1 MHGEAVALIIRE
13 DVGCAPRGL
22 KGGHGVDATGY
33 EDTRT
38 VVNDFEA
45 GRPQSHFGRENASW
59 YTHDMTVQDVQTS
72 SLIDLLLGKAGE
84 YLTPDKVAAVEEAYQ
99 FAADAHAGQFRKSG
113 EPFIEH
119 PVNTALYLADLRLD
133 HTGLIAALLHDV
145 VEDTPISQKDIEQR
159 FGKGV
164 TRLVDGVTK
173 LTQAEMMNV
182 GIQDEP
188 RPVQNTNDAARAA
201 SIRKMLMT
209 MAEDVRVVIIKLADR
224 LHNMRT
230 LGSMSESRR
239 KAIAQETLDIY
250 APLAHRL
257 GMWEMKWLLEDLA
270 FQHINPEEYRKISKI
285 LASKRVEREQYVER
299 IVTVLEEDLR
309 AAAISAR
316 VSGRPKHIYSIHRKT
331 QKYAI
336 MNRTVNDINDLFALR
351 VIVENIGDCYA
362 ALGIVHAKW
371 RPLQGEF
378 DDYIA
383 SPKDNMY
390 QSLHTAVLCE
400 DAAPVEIQI
409 RTGEM
414 HQLAEYGVAAHWLY
428 KEGSADDQSFE
439 EKMTWLRQ
447 ILEWQREVAGAEEF
461 VEGFKTDIF
470 QNQVYVY
477 TPQGDLKELP
487 AGATPVDFAYRIH
500 TDVGHR
506 CIGAKVN
513 GKLVPLQHRLEI
525 GDTVEIVT
533 SKSVRGPSRDW
544 LNENKGY
551 LKTSHGRSKVRQW
564 FNRQE
569 RKASVQTGRE
579 VFTREFRRLDTTM
592 SEDEIADLM
601 GYTSLEDFFAGLGNG
616 SLSMRQVVGKLTK
629 LDAEPEEEP
638 SMNVALPE
646 PESGIEVLGVG
657 DLLTRMARCC
667 NPIGG
672 HHIIGY
678 ITRGRGITVHRRS
691 CPNVM
696 RESEKERLVDV
707 DWGKTRTLYTV
718 PIRVESWDR
727 VGLLSDITS
736 LVADEGVNIVHSVT
750 KPDDDLSITNLTV
763 TVENIEQL
771 NRLFSKIEGVVG
783 VLNVSRV
790 PG

>member
-1 MHGEAVALIIRE
+1 
-13 DVGCAPRGL
+13 
-22 KGGHGVDATGY
+22 
-33 EDTRT
+33 
-38 VVNDFEA
+38 
-45 GRPQSHFGRENASW
+45 
-59 YTHDMTVQDVQTS
+59 MTVQDVRS
-72 SLIDLLLGKAGE
+72 SGLIDLLLDKAGE
-84 YLTPDKVAAVEEAYQ
+84 YLPPDKVAAVQEAYR
-99 FAADAHAGQFRKSG
+99 FASEAHDGQFRKSG

-119 PVNTALYLADLRLD
+119 PLNTALYLADLHLD
-133 HTGLIAALLHDV
+133 PTALVAALLHDV
-145 VEDTPISQKDIEQR
+145 VEDTPVTQREVSER
-159 FGKGV
+159 FGEEVSK
-164 TRLVDGVTK
+164 LVDGVTK
-173 LTQAEMMNV
+173 LTQTELLNIGAE
-182 GIQDEP
+182 DEI
-188 RPVQNTNDAARAA
+188 RPLQNTNEAARAA

-209 MAEDVRVVIIKLADR
+209 MAEDVRVVMIKLADR

-230 LGSMSESRR
+230 LESMPKAR
-239 KAIAQETLDIY
+239 KQAIAQETLDIY

-257 GMWEMKWLLEDLA
+257 GMWEFKWLLEDLA
-270 FQHINPEEYRKISKI
+270 FQHMNPEEYRKISRM
-285 LASKRVEREQYVER
+285 LASKRGEREEYIQRV
-299 IVTVLEEDLR
+299 VGVLEDDLEAAGVR
-309 AAAISAR
+309 AQ
-316 VSGRPKHIYSIHRKT
+316 VTGRPKHIYSIHRKT
-331 QKYAI
+331 QKYAAL
-336 MNRTVNDINDLFALR
+336 NRTVNDINDLFALR
-351 VIVENIGDCYA
+351 VIVDNVGDCYA
-362 ALGIVHAKW
+362 ALGVVHAKW

-428 KEGSADDQSFE
+428 KEGSSDDQSFE

-447 ILEWQREVAGAEEF
+447 ILEWQREVAGAEDF
-461 VEGFKTDIF
+461 VESFKTDIF
-470 QNQVYVY
+470 KNQVYAY
-477 TPQGDLKELP
+477 TPKGDLKELP
-487 AGATPVDFAYRIH
+487 VGATPVDFAYRIH

-513 GKLVPLQHRLEI
+513 GKLVPLQHQLEI
-525 GDTVEIVT
+525 GDMVEIVT

-551 LKTSHGRSKVRQW
+551 LKTSHARSKVRQW

-592 SEDEIADLM
+592 SEEEIAELM
-601 GYTSLEDFFAGLGNG
+601 GYANLEDFFVGLGNG
-616 SLSMRQVVGKLTK
+616 SLSMRQVIGKLTT
-629 LDAEPEEEP
+629 LVDEPPEDETTMP
-638 SMNVALPE
+638 VTLPE

-672 HHIIGY
+672 HAIIGY
-678 ITRGRGITVHRRS
+678 ITRGRGITVHRRT

-696 RESEKERLVDV
+696 RESERERLVEV
-707 DWGKTRTLYTV
+707 DWGETRTLYPV
-718 PIRVESWDR
+718 NIRIESWDR
-727 VGLLSDITS
+727 VGLLSDVTS

-750 KPDDDLSITNLTV
+750 KPEDDLSIISLTV
-763 TVENIEQL
+763 TVENIEQM
-771 NRLFSKIEGVVG
+771 NRLFSKLEGVVG
-783 VLNVSRV
+783 VLNVSRIV
-790 PG
+790 G

>member
-1 MHGEAVALIIRE
+1 
-13 DVGCAPRGL
+13 
-22 KGGHGVDATGY
+22 
-33 EDTRT
+33 
-38 VVNDFEA
+38 
-45 GRPQSHFGRENASW
+45 
-59 YTHDMTVQDVQTS
+59 MTVQDVRS
-72 SLIDLLLGKAGE
+72 SGLVDLLLDKAGD
-84 YLTPDKVAAVEEAYQ
+84 YLPPDKVAAVEEAYR
-99 FAADAHAGQFRKSG
+99 FAEEAHSGQYRKSG

-119 PVNTALYLADLRLD
+119 PLSTALYLADLHFDYNSLR
-133 HTGLIAALLHDV
+133 AALLHDV
-145 VEDTPISQKDIEQR
+145 VEDTPVTYEELAEQ
-159 FGKGV
+159 FGEEV
-164 TRLVDGVTK
+164 ATLVDGVTK
-173 LTQAEMMNV
+173 LTQNELMNTW
-182 GIQDEP
+182 GEDEV
-188 RPVQNTNDAARAA
+188 RPVQYTNEAARAA

-209 MAEDVRVVIIKLADR
+209 MAEDVRVVMIKLADR

-230 LGSMSESRR
+230 LDSMPENR
-239 KAIAQETLDIY
+239 KVAIAQETLDIY

-257 GMWEMKWLLEDLA
+257 GMWELKWLLEDLA
-270 FQHINPEEYRKISKI
+270 FQHIDPESYRTISKMLATKRGEREEYID
-285 LASKRVEREQYVER
+285 RVVSM
-299 IVTVLEEDLR
+299 LEDELQAAGIR
-309 AAAISAR
+309 AN
-316 VSGRPKHIYSIHRKT
+316 VYGRPKHIYSIHRKT
-331 QKYAI
+331 EKYDSI
-336 MNRTVNDINDLFALR
+336 NRTVNDINDLFALR
-351 VIVENIGDCYA
+351 VIVESVADCYA
-362 ALGIVHAKW
+362 ALGIVHTMW

-400 DAAPVEIQI
+400 DASPVEIQI
-409 RTGEM
+409 RTSEM

-470 QNQVYVY
+470 QNQVFVY
-477 TPQGDLKELP
+477 TPKGELKEMP

-513 GKLVPLQHRLEI
+513 GKLVPLQYHLRI
-525 GDTVEIVT
+525 GDMVEIIT

-551 LKTSHGRSKVRQW
+551 LKTSHARSKVRQW

-579 VFTREFRRLDTTM
+579 VFTREIRRLDTTM
-592 SEDEIADLM
+592 SEQEIADLM
-601 GYTSLEDFFAGLGNG
+601 GYASLDDFFAGLGNG
-616 SLSMRQVVGKLTK
+616 SLSMRQVVGKLTD
-629 LDAEPEEEP
+629 LVAEPEDEP
-638 SMNVALPE
+638 TTVVTLPE

-672 HHIIGY
+672 HAIIGY
-678 ITRGRGITVHRRS
+678 ITRGRGITVHRRT
-691 CPNVM
+691 CPNIM
-696 RESEKERLVDV
+696 RESESERLVEV
-707 DWGKTRTLYTV
+707 DWGKTRTLYPV
-718 PIRVESWDR
+718 QIRVESWDR
-727 VGLLSDITS
+727 VGLLSDVTS
-736 LVADEGVNIVHSVT
+736 LVADEGVNIVQSIT
-750 KPDDDLSITNLTV
+750 GGQEDDLSIIRLTV
-763 TVENIEQL
+763 TVEDIEQL
-771 NRLFSKIEGVVG
+771 NRLFSKLEGVVG

-790 PG
+790 TG

>member
-1 MHGEAVALIIRE
+1 
-13 DVGCAPRGL
+13 
-22 KGGHGVDATGY
+22 
-33 EDTRT
+33 
-38 VVNDFEA
+38 
-45 GRPQSHFGRENASW
+45 
-59 YTHDMTVQDVQTS
+59 MTVQDVRS
-72 SLIDLLLGKAGE
+72 SGLFDLLLDKAGE
-84 YLTPDKVAAVEEAYQ
+84 YLPPDKVAAVEEAYR
-99 FAADAHAGQFRKSG
+99 FAAEAHTGQFRKSG

-119 PVNTALYLADLRLD
+119 PLSTALYLADLHFDYTALR
-133 HTGLIAALLHDV
+133 AALLHDV
-145 VEDTPISQKDIEQR
+145 VEDTPVTQDELAER
-159 FGKGV
+159 FGGEV
-164 TRLVDGVTK
+164 ATLVDGVTK
-173 LTQAEMMNV
+173 LTQNELINIW
-182 GIQDEP
+182 GEDEP
-188 RPVQNTNDAARAA
+188 RPVQNTNEAARAA

-230 LGSMSESRR
+230 LDFMPEPRR
-239 KAIAQETLDIY
+239 EAIAQETLDIY

-257 GMWEMKWLLEDLA
+257 GMWELKWLLEDLA
-270 FQHINPEEYRKISKI
+270 FQHIDPDAYRTISRM
-285 LASKRVEREQYVER
+285 LAAKRKEREKYIDRVVSMLEDELQ
-299 IVTVLEEDLR
+299 IVGIR
-309 AAAISAR
+309 AN
-316 VSGRPKHIYSIHRKT
+316 VYGRPKHIYSIHRKT
-331 QKYAI
+331 QKYASL
-336 MNRTVNDINDLFALR
+336 NRTVNDINDLFALR
-351 VIVENIGDCYA
+351 VIVESVGDCYA
-362 ALGIVHAKW
+362 ALGVVHTKW

-400 DAAPVEIQI
+400 DASPVEIQI
-409 RTGEM
+409 RTAEM
-414 HQLAEYGVAAHWLY
+414 HQLAENGVAAHWLY

-477 TPQGDLKELP
+477 TPKGELKELP
-487 AGATPVDFAYRIH
+487 TGATPVDFAYRIH

-525 GDTVEIVT
+525 GDMVEIVT

-551 LKTSHGRSKVRQW
+551 LKTSHARSKVRQW

-579 VFTREFRRLDTTM
+579 VFTREIRRLETTM
-592 SEDEIADLM
+592 SEDEIATLM
-601 GYTSLEDFFAGLGNG
+601 GYSNLDDFFAGLGNG
-616 SLSMRQVVGKLTK
+616 SLSMRQVVSKLTE
-629 LDAEPEEEP
+629 LVAEPEEDEP
-638 SMNVALPE
+638 TMVVALPE

-672 HHIIGY
+672 HAIIGY
-678 ITRGRGITVHRRS
+678 ITRGRGITVHRRT
-691 CPNVM
+691 CPNIM
-696 RESEKERLVDV
+696 RESESERLVEV
-707 DWGKTRTLYTV
+707 DWGKTRTLYPV
-718 PIRVESWDR
+718 QIRVESWDR
-727 VGLLSDITS
+727 VGLLSDVTS
-736 LVADEGVNIVHSVT
+736 LVADEGVNIVHSIT
-750 KPDDDLSITNLTV
+750 KPEDDLSIISLTV
-763 TVENIEQL
+763 TVEDIEQL
-771 NRLFSKIEGVVG
+771 NRLFAKIEGVVG
-783 VLNVSRV
+783 VLSVSRV
-790 PG
+790 TG

>member
-1 MHGEAVALIIRE
+1 
-13 DVGCAPRGL
+13 
-22 KGGHGVDATGY
+22 
-33 EDTRT
+33 
-38 VVNDFEA
+38 
-45 GRPQSHFGRENASW
+45 
-59 YTHDMTVQDVQTS
+59 MTVQDVRSTG
-72 SLIDLLLGKAGE
+72 LIDLLLDKAAE
-84 YLTPDKVAAVEEAYQ
+84 YLPPDKVAAVEEAYR
-99 FAADAHAGQFRKSG
+99 FADEAHAGQFRKSG

-119 PVNTALYLADLRLD
+119 PLNTALYLADMRLD

-145 VEDTPISQKDIEQR
+145 VEDTSVTQDEISQR
-159 FGKGV
+159 FGETVAK
-164 TRLVDGVTK
+164 LVDGVTK
-173 LTQAEMMNV
+173 LTQAELMNI
-182 GIQDEP
+182 GSEDEP
-188 RPVQNTNDAARAA
+188 RPVQNANDAARAA

-230 LGSMSESRR
+230 LGFMPDKRR
-239 KAIAQETLDIY
+239 AAIAQETLDIY

-257 GMWEMKWLLEDLA
+257 GMWELKWLLEDLA
-270 FQHINPEEYRKISKI
+270 FQHIEPDEYRKISRM
-285 LASKRVEREQYVER
+285 LATKREERERYIDRV
-299 IVTVLEEDLR
+299 VGMLEDELKTAGIR
-309 AAAISAR
+309 AQ
-316 VSGRPKHIYSIHRKT
+316 VYGRPKHIYSIHRKT
-331 QKYAI
+331 QKYDSL
-336 MNRTVNDINDLFALR
+336 NRTVNDINDLFALR
-351 VIVENIGDCYA
+351 VIVESVGDCYA
-362 ALGIVHAKW
+362 ALGIVHTMW

-400 DAAPVEIQI
+400 DASPVEIQI
-409 RTGEM
+409 RTSEM

-487 AGATPVDFAYRIH
+487 TGATPVDFAYRIH

-513 GKLVPLQHRLEI
+513 GKLVPLQHSLEI

-544 LNENKGY
+544 LSENKGY
-551 LKTSHGRSKVRQW
+551 LKTSHARSKVRQW

-592 SEDEIADLM
+592 SENEIADLM
-601 GYTSLEDFFAGLGNG
+601 GYTSLEEFLRRARERFA
-616 SLSMRQVVGKLTK
+616 
-629 LDAEPEEEP
+629 LDAPGCRQADKTRLGTGRRADDDRRAP
-638 SMNVALPE
+638 GA
-646 PESGIEVLGVG
+646 GVG
-657 DLLTRMARCC
+657 DRGAGRRGPAHADGAVLQSHRRTRHHRIYHARTRDYGASSDLPKCHARKRKGKAC
-667 NPIGG
+667 
-672 HHIIGY
+672 
-678 ITRGRGITVHRRS
+678 RGRLGQDKDALHCPHSRRIMGPRGPLERRNFACGGRGCEHR
-691 CPNVM
+691 
-696 RESEKERLVDV
+696 
-707 DWGKTRTLYTV
+707 
-718 PIRVESWDR
+718 
-727 VGLLSDITS
+727 S
-736 LVADEGVNIVHSVT
+736 LHHQAGRR
-750 KPDDDLSITNLTV
+750 P
-763 TVENIEQL
+763 
-771 NRLFSKIEGVVG
+771 
-783 VLNVSRV
+783 
-790 PG
+790 

>member
-1 MHGEAVALIIRE
+1 
-13 DVGCAPRGL
+13 
-22 KGGHGVDATGY
+22 
-33 EDTRT
+33 
-38 VVNDFEA
+38 
-45 GRPQSHFGRENASW
+45 
-59 YTHDMTVQDVQTS
+59 MTVQDVRS
-72 SLIDLLLGKAGE
+72 SGLFDLLLDKAGG
-84 YLTPDKVAAVEEAYQ
+84 YLPPDKVAAVQEAYRFAEEA
-99 FAADAHAGQFRKSG
+99 HSGQYRKSG

-119 PVNTALYLADLRLD
+119 PLSTALYLADLHFDYNALR
-133 HTGLIAALLHDV
+133 AALLHDV
-145 VEDTPISQKDIEQR
+145 VEDTSVTYEELADQ
-159 FGKGV
+159 FGEEV
-164 TRLVDGVTK
+164 ATLVDGVTK
-173 LTQAEMMNV
+173 LTQNELMNTW
-182 GIQDEP
+182 GEDEI
-188 RPVQNTNDAARAA
+188 RPVQNTNEAARAA

-230 LGSMSESRR
+230 LDFMPEPRR
-239 KAIAQETLDIY
+239 EAIAQETLDIY

-257 GMWEMKWLLEDLA
+257 GMWELKWLLEDLA
-270 FQHINPEEYRKISKI
+270 FQHIDPEAYRAISRL
-285 LASKRVEREQYVER
+285 LATKREEREKYIDRV
-299 IVTVLEEDLR
+299 VSMLEDELQAAGIR
-309 AAAISAR
+309 AN
-316 VSGRPKHIYSIHRKT
+316 VYGRPKHIYSIHRKT
-331 QKYAI
+331 EKYDSL
-336 MNRTVNDINDLFALR
+336 NRTVNDINDLFALR
-351 VIVENIGDCYA
+351 VIVESVADCYA
-362 ALGIVHAKW
+362 ALGIVHTMW

-400 DAAPVEIQI
+400 DASPVEIQI
-409 RTGEM
+409 RTAEM

-447 ILEWQREVAGAEEF
+447 ILEWQREVAGAEDF

-470 QNQVYVY
+470 QNQVFVY
-477 TPQGDLKELP
+477 TPKGELKEMP

-513 GKLVPLQHRLEI
+513 GKLVPLQYHLQI
-525 GDTVEIVT
+525 GDMVEIIT

-551 LKTSHGRSKVRQW
+551 LKTSHARSKVRQW

-579 VFTREFRRLDTTM
+579 VFTREIRRLDTTLG
-592 SEDEIADLM
+592 EDEIATLM
-601 GYTSLEDFFAGLGNG
+601 GYASLDDFFAGLGNG
-616 SLSMRQVVGKLTK
+616 SLSMRQVVGKLTD
-629 LDAEPEEEP
+629 LVDEPEEDEQTT
-638 SMNVALPE
+638 VVTLPE

-672 HHIIGY
+672 HSIIGY
-678 ITRGRGITVHRRS
+678 ITRGRGITVHRRT
-691 CPNVM
+691 CPNIM
-696 RESEKERLVDV
+696 RESESERLVEV
-707 DWGKTRTLYTV
+707 DWGKTRTLYPV
-718 PIRVESWDR
+718 QIRVESWDR
-727 VGLLSDITS
+727 VGLLSDVTS
-736 LVADEGVNIVHSVT
+736 LVADEGVNIVQSIT
-750 KPDDDLSITNLTV
+750 GGQEDDLSIIRLTV

-771 NRLFSKIEGVVG
+771 NRLFSKMEGVVG
-783 VLNVSRV
+783 VLSVSRV
-790 PG
+790 IG

>member
-1 MHGEAVALIIRE
+1 
-13 DVGCAPRGL
+13 
-22 KGGHGVDATGY
+22 
-33 EDTRT
+33 
-38 VVNDFEA
+38 
-45 GRPQSHFGRENASW
+45 
-59 YTHDMTVQDVQTS
+59 MTVQDVRS
-72 SLIDLLLGKAGE
+72 SGLVDLLLDKAGE
-84 YLTPDKVAAVEEAYQ
+84 YLPPDKVSTVEEAYR
-99 FAADAHAGQFRKSG
+99 FAEEAHAGQYRKSG

-119 PVNTALYLADLRLD
+119 PLSTALYLADLHFDYNALR
-133 HTGLIAALLHDV
+133 AALLHDV
-145 VEDTPISQKDIEQR
+145 IEDTPVTYDELAER
-159 FGKGV
+159 FGEEV
-164 TRLVDGVTK
+164 ATLVDGVTK
-173 LTQAEMMNV
+173 LTQNELMNTW
-182 GIQDEP
+182 GEDEI
-188 RPVQNTNDAARAA
+188 RPVQNTNEAARAA

-230 LGSMSESRR
+230 LDSMPEHRR
-239 KAIAQETLDIY
+239 EAIAQETLDIY

-257 GMWEMKWLLEDLA
+257 GMWELKWLLEDLA
-270 FQHINPEEYRKISKI
+270 FQHINPDAYRAISRM
-285 LASKRVEREQYVER
+285 LATKRGEREQYIDRV
-299 IVTVLEEDLR
+299 VGMLEDELR
-309 AAAISAR
+309 SAGIR
-316 VSGRPKHIYSIHRKT
+316 ANVYGRPKHIYSIHRKT
-331 QKYAI
+331 EKYDSI
-336 MNRTVNDINDLFALR
+336 NRTVNDINDLFALR
-351 VIVENIGDCYA
+351 VIVESVADCYG
-362 ALGIVHAKW
+362 ALGVVHTMW

-400 DAAPVEIQI
+400 DASPVEIQI
-409 RTGEM
+409 RTAEM

-470 QNQVYVY
+470 QNQVFVY
-477 TPQGDLKELP
+477 TPKGELKEMP

-513 GKLVPLQHRLEI
+513 GKLVPLQYHLEI
-525 GDTVEIVT
+525 GDMVEIIT

-579 VFTREFRRLDTTM
+579 VFTREIRRLDTTL
-592 SEDEIADLM
+592 SEEEIATLM
-601 GYTSLEDFFAGLGNG
+601 GYASLDDFFAGLGNG
-616 SLSMRQVVGKLTK
+616 SLSMRQVVGKLTD
-629 LDAEPEEEP
+629 LVAEPEEDEP
-638 SMNVALPE
+638 TSVVALPE

-672 HHIIGY
+672 HAIIGY
-678 ITRGRGITVHRRS
+678 ITRGRGITVHRRT
-691 CPNVM
+691 CPNIM
-696 RESEKERLVDV
+696 RESESERLVEV
-707 DWGKTRTLYTV
+707 DWGKTRTLYPV
-718 PIRVESWDR
+718 QIRVESWDR
-727 VGLLSDITS
+727 VGLLSDVTS
-736 LVADEGVNIVHSVT
+736 LVADEGVNIAGSVT
-750 KPDDDLSITNLTV
+750 KPEDDLSIINLTV

-783 VLNVSRV
+783 VLSVSRV
-790 PG
+790 IG

>member
-1 MHGEAVALIIRE
+1 
-13 DVGCAPRGL
+13 
-22 KGGHGVDATGY
+22 
-33 EDTRT
+33 
-38 VVNDFEA
+38 
-45 GRPQSHFGRENASW
+45 
-59 YTHDMTVQDVQTS
+59 MTVQDVRS
-72 SLIDLLLGKAGE
+72 SGLVDLLLDKAGE
-84 YLTPDKVAAVEEAYQ
+84 YLPPDKVGDVEEAYR
-99 FAADAHAGQFRKSG
+99 FAEEAHAGQYRKSG

-119 PVNTALYLADLRLD
+119 PLSTALYLADLHFDYNALR
-133 HTGLIAALLHDV
+133 AALLHDV
-145 VEDTPISQKDIEQR
+145 IEDTPVTYEDLAQR
-159 FGKGV
+159 FGEEV
-164 TRLVDGVTK
+164 ATLVDGVTK
-173 LTQAEMMNV
+173 LTQNELMNTW
-182 GIQDEP
+182 GEDEI
-188 RPVQNTNDAARAA
+188 RPVQNTNEAARAA

-230 LGSMSESRR
+230 LDSMPEHRR
-239 KAIAQETLDIY
+239 EAIAQETLDIY

-257 GMWEMKWLLEDLA
+257 GMWELKWLLEDLA
-270 FQHINPEEYRKISKI
+270 FQHINPEVYRAISRM
-285 LASKRVEREQYVER
+285 LATKRGEREQYIER
-299 IVTVLEEDLR
+299 VVNMLEDELQSAGIR
-309 AAAISAR
+309 AN
-316 VSGRPKHIYSIHRKT
+316 VYGRPKHIYSIHRKT
-331 QKYAI
+331 EKYDSI
-336 MNRTVNDINDLFALR
+336 NRTVNDINDLFALR
-351 VIVENIGDCYA
+351 VIVESVADCYG
-362 ALGIVHAKW
+362 ALGVVHTMW

-400 DAAPVEIQI
+400 DASPVEIQI
-409 RTGEM
+409 RTSEM

-470 QNQVYVY
+470 QNQVFVY
-477 TPQGDLKELP
+477 TPKGELKEMP

-513 GKLVPLQHRLEI
+513 GKLVPLQYHLEI
-525 GDTVEIVT
+525 GDMVEIIT

-579 VFTREFRRLDTTM
+579 VFTREIRRLDTTL
-592 SEDEIADLM
+592 SEEEIATLM
-601 GYTSLEDFFAGLGNG
+601 GYASLDDFFAGLGNG
-616 SLSMRQVVGKLTK
+616 SLSMRQVVGKLTD
-629 LDAEPEEEP
+629 LVAEPEEDEP
-638 SMNVALPE
+638 TTVVALPE

-672 HHIIGY
+672 HSIIGY
-678 ITRGRGITVHRRS
+678 ITRGRGITVHRRT
-691 CPNVM
+691 CPNIM
-696 RESEKERLVDV
+696 RESESERLVEV
-707 DWGKTRTLYTV
+707 DWGKTRTLYPV
-718 PIRVESWDR
+718 QIRVESWDR
-727 VGLLSDITS
+727 VGLLSDVTS
-736 LVADEGVNIVHSVT
+736 LVADEGVNIAGSVT
-750 KPDDDLSITNLTV
+750 KPEDDLSIINLTV

-783 VLNVSRV
+783 VLSVSRV
-790 PG
+790 IG

>member
-1 MHGEAVALIIRE
+1 
-13 DVGCAPRGL
+13 
-22 KGGHGVDATGY
+22 
-33 EDTRT
+33 
-38 VVNDFEA
+38 
-45 GRPQSHFGRENASW
+45 
-59 YTHDMTVQDVQTS
+59 MTVQDVRS
-72 SLIDLLLGKAGE
+72 SGLVDLLLDKADD
-84 YLTPDKVAAVEEAYQ
+84 YLPPDKVAAVEEAYR
-99 FAADAHAGQFRKSG
+99 FAEDAHSGQYRKSG

-119 PVNTALYLADLRLD
+119 PLSTALYLADLHFDYNALR
-133 HTGLIAALLHDV
+133 AALLHDV
-145 VEDTPISQKDIEQR
+145 VEDTPVTYEELADQ
-159 FGKGV
+159 FGEEV
-164 TRLVDGVTK
+164 ATLVDGVTK
-173 LTQAEMMNV
+173 LTQNELMNTW
-182 GIQDEP
+182 GEDEV
-188 RPVQNTNDAARAA
+188 RPVQYTNEAARAA

-230 LGSMSESRR
+230 LDSMPENR
-239 KAIAQETLDIY
+239 KVAIAQETLDIF

-257 GMWEMKWLLEDLA
+257 GMWELKWLLEDLA
-270 FQHINPEEYRKISKI
+270 FQHIDPESYRAISRL
-285 LASKRVEREQYVER
+285 LATKREEREKYIDRV
-299 IVTVLEEDLR
+299 VSMLEDELQAAGIR
-309 AAAISAR
+309 AN
-316 VSGRPKHIYSIHRKT
+316 VYGRPKHIYSIHRKT
-331 QKYAI
+331 EKYDSI
-336 MNRTVNDINDLFALR
+336 NRTVNDINDLFALR
-351 VIVENIGDCYA
+351 VIVESVADCYA
-362 ALGIVHAKW
+362 ALGIVHTMW

-400 DAAPVEIQI
+400 DASPVEIQI
-409 RTGEM
+409 RTAEM

-470 QNQVYVY
+470 QNQVFVY
-477 TPQGDLKELP
+477 TPKGELKEMP

-513 GKLVPLQHRLEI
+513 GKLVPLQHHLQI
-525 GDTVEIVT
+525 GDMVEIIT

-551 LKTSHGRSKVRQW
+551 LKTSHARSKVRQW

-579 VFTREFRRLDTTM
+579 VFTREIRRLDTTM

-601 GYTSLEDFFAGLGNG
+601 GYASLDDFFAGLGNG
-616 SLSMRQVVGKLTK
+616 SLSMRQVVGKLTD
-629 LDAEPEEEP
+629 LVAEPEEDEP
-638 SMNVALPE
+638 TVVTLPE

-672 HHIIGY
+672 HSIIGY
-678 ITRGRGITVHRRS
+678 ITRGRGITVHRRT
-691 CPNVM
+691 CPNIM
-696 RESEKERLVDV
+696 RESESERLVEV
-707 DWGKTRTLYTV
+707 DWGKTRTLYPV
-718 PIRVESWDR
+718 QIRVESWDR
-727 VGLLSDITS
+727 VGLLSDVTS
-736 LVADEGVNIVHSVT
+736 LVADEGVNIVQSIT
-750 KPDDDLSITNLTV
+750 GGQEDDLSIIRLTV

-771 NRLFSKIEGVVG
+771 NRLFSKMEGVVG
-783 VLNVSRV
+783 VLSVSRV
-790 PG
+790 TG

>member
-1 MHGEAVALIIRE
+1 
-13 DVGCAPRGL
+13 
-22 KGGHGVDATGY
+22 
-33 EDTRT
+33 
-38 VVNDFEA
+38 
-45 GRPQSHFGRENASW
+45 
-59 YTHDMTVQDVQTS
+59 MTVQDVRS
-72 SLIDLLLGKAGE
+72 SGLVDLLLDKAGE
-84 YLTPDKVAAVEEAYQ
+84 YLPPDKVADVQEAYR
-99 FAADAHAGQFRKSG
+99 FAEEAHAGQFRKSG

-119 PVNTALYLADLRLD
+119 PLSTALYLADLHFDYNALR
-133 HTGLIAALLHDV
+133 AALLHDV
-145 VEDTPISQKDIEQR
+145 VEDTPVTYEELAEL
-159 FGKGV
+159 FGTEV
-164 TRLVDGVTK
+164 ATLVDGVTK
-173 LTQAEMMNV
+173 LTQNELMNTW
-182 GIQDEP
+182 GEDEI
-188 RPVQNTNDAARAA
+188 RPVQNTNEAARAA

-230 LGSMSESRR
+230 LDFMPENR
-239 KAIAQETLDIY
+239 KVAIAQETLDIY

-257 GMWEMKWLLEDLA
+257 GMWELKWLLEDLA
-270 FQHINPEEYRKISKI
+270 FQHIHPEEYRTISKM
-285 LASKRVEREQYVER
+285 LASKREEREKYIER
-299 IVTVLEEDLR
+299 VVGMLDNELQANGIR
-309 AAAISAR
+309 AN
-316 VSGRPKHIYSIHRKT
+316 VYGRPKHIYSIHRKT
-331 QKYAI
+331 EQYDSL
-336 MNRTVNDINDLFALR
+336 NRTVNDINDLFALR
-351 VIVENIGDCYA
+351 VIVESVADCYG
-362 ALGIVHAKW
+362 ALGVVHTMW

-400 DAAPVEIQI
+400 DASPVEIQI
-409 RTGEM
+409 RTAEM
-414 HQLAEYGVAAHWLY
+414 HRLAEYGVAAHWLY

-447 ILEWQREVAGAEEF
+447 ILEWQREVAGAEDF

-470 QNQVYVY
+470 QSQVFVY
-477 TPQGDLKELP
+477 TPKGELKELP

-513 GKLVPLQHRLEI
+513 GKLVPLQYHLKI
-525 GDTVEIVT
+525 GDMVEIIT

-551 LKTSHGRSKVRQW
+551 LKTSHARSKVRQW

-579 VFTREFRRLDTTM
+579 VFTREIRRLDTTM
-592 SEDEIADLM
+592 SEEEIATLM
-601 GYTSLEDFFAGLGNG
+601 GYASLDDLFAGLGNG
-616 SLSMRQVVGKLTK
+616 SLSMRQVVGKLTE
-629 LDAEPEEEP
+629 LVAEPEDDEP
-638 SMNVALPE
+638 TAVVALPE

-672 HHIIGY
+672 HAIIGY
-678 ITRGRGITVHRRS
+678 ITRGRGITVHRRT
-691 CPNVM
+691 CPNIM
-696 RESEKERLVDV
+696 RESESERLVEV
-707 DWGKTRTLYTV
+707 DWGKTKTLYPV
-718 PIRVESWDR
+718 QIRVESWDR
-727 VGLLSDITS
+727 VGLLSDVTS
-736 LVADEGVNIVHSVT
+736 LVADEGVNIVQSIT
-750 KPDDDLSITNLTV
+750 GGQEDDLSIIRLTV
-763 TVENIEQL
+763 TVEDIEQL
-771 NRLFSKIEGVVG
+771 NRLFSKIEGIVG

>member
-1 MHGEAVALIIRE
+1 
-13 DVGCAPRGL
+13 
-22 KGGHGVDATGY
+22 
-33 EDTRT
+33 
-38 VVNDFEA
+38 
-45 GRPQSHFGRENASW
+45 
-59 YTHDMTVQDVQTS
+59 MTVQDVRS
-72 SLIDLLLGKAGE
+72 SGLVDLLLDKAGD
-84 YLTPDKVAAVEEAYQ
+84 YLPPDKVAAVEEAYR
-99 FAADAHAGQFRKSG
+99 FAEEAHAGQYRKSG

-119 PVNTALYLADLRLD
+119 PLSTALYLVDLHFDYNALR
-133 HTGLIAALLHDV
+133 AALLHDV
-145 VEDTPISQKDIEQR
+145 VEDTPVTYEELAEQ
-159 FGKGV
+159 FGEEV
-164 TRLVDGVTK
+164 ATLVDGVTK
-173 LTQAEMMNV
+173 LTQNELMNTW
-182 GIQDEP
+182 GEDEV
-188 RPVQNTNDAARAA
+188 RPVQYTNEAARAA

-230 LGSMSESRR
+230 LDSMPENR
-239 KAIAQETLDIY
+239 KVAIAQETLDIY

-257 GMWEMKWLLEDLA
+257 GMWELKWLLEDLA
-270 FQHINPEEYRKISKI
+270 FQHIDPEEYRTISKM
-285 LASKRVEREQYVER
+285 LATKREEREQYIDRV
-299 IVTVLEEDLR
+299 VSMLEDELQ
-309 AAAISAR
+309 AAGIRSN
-316 VSGRPKHIYSIHRKT
+316 VYGRPKHIYSIHRKT
-331 QKYAI
+331 EKYDSI
-336 MNRTVNDINDLFALR
+336 NRTVNDINDLFALR
-351 VIVENIGDCYA
+351 VIVESVADCYA
-362 ALGIVHAKW
+362 ALGIVHTMW

-400 DAAPVEIQI
+400 DASPVEIQI
-409 RTGEM
+409 RTSEM

-470 QNQVYVY
+470 QNQVFVY
-477 TPQGDLKELP
+477 TPKGELKEMP
-487 AGATPVDFAYRIH
+487 AGATPVDFSYRIH

-513 GKLVPLQHRLEI
+513 GKLVPLQYHLQI
-525 GDTVEIVT
+525 GDMVEIIT

-551 LKTSHGRSKVRQW
+551 LKTSHARSKVRQW

-579 VFTREFRRLDTTM
+579 VFTREIRRLDTTM
-592 SEDEIADLM
+592 SEEEIADLM
-601 GYTSLEDFFAGLGNG
+601 GYASLDDFFAGLGNG
-616 SLSMRQVVGKLTK
+616 SLSMRQVVGKLTD
-629 LDAEPEEEP
+629 LVAEPEEDEP
-638 SMNVALPE
+638 TVVTLPE

-672 HHIIGY
+672 HSIIGY
-678 ITRGRGITVHRRS
+678 ITRGRGITVHRRT
-691 CPNVM
+691 CPNIM
-696 RESEKERLVDV
+696 RESESERLVEV
-707 DWGKTRTLYTV
+707 DWGKTKTLYPV
-718 PIRVESWDR
+718 QLRVESWDR
-727 VGLLSDITS
+727 VGLLSDVTS
-736 LVADEGVNIVHSVT
+736 LVADEGVNIVQSIT
-750 KPDDDLSITNLTV
+750 GGQEDDLSIIRLTV

-783 VLNVSRV
+783 VLSVSRV
-790 PG
+790 TG

>member
-1 MHGEAVALIIRE
+1 
-13 DVGCAPRGL
+13 
-22 KGGHGVDATGY
+22 
-33 EDTRT
+33 
-38 VVNDFEA
+38 
-45 GRPQSHFGRENASW
+45 
-59 YTHDMTVQDVQTS
+59 MTVQDVRS
-72 SLIDLLLGKAGE
+72 SGLVDLLLDKAGD
-84 YLTPDKVAAVEEAYQ
+84 YLPPDKVAAVEEAYR
-99 FAADAHAGQFRKSG
+99 FAEEAHAGQYRKSG

-119 PVNTALYLADLRLD
+119 PLSTALYLVDLHFDYNALR
-133 HTGLIAALLHDV
+133 AALLHDV
-145 VEDTPISQKDIEQR
+145 VEDTSVTYEELAEQ
-159 FGKGV
+159 FGEEV
-164 TRLVDGVTK
+164 ATLVDGVTK
-173 LTQAEMMNV
+173 LTQNELMNTW
-182 GIQDEP
+182 GEDEV
-188 RPVQNTNDAARAA
+188 RPVQYTNEAARAA

-230 LGSMSESRR
+230 LDSMPENR
-239 KAIAQETLDIY
+239 KVAIAQETLDIY

-257 GMWEMKWLLEDLA
+257 GMWELKWLLEDLA
-270 FQHINPEEYRKISKI
+270 FQHIDPEEYRTISKM
-285 LASKRVEREQYVER
+285 LATKREEREQYIDRV
-299 IVTVLEEDLR
+299 VSMLEDELQ
-309 AAAISAR
+309 AAGIRSN
-316 VSGRPKHIYSIHRKT
+316 VYGRPKHIYSIHRKT
-331 QKYAI
+331 EKYDSI
-336 MNRTVNDINDLFALR
+336 NRTVNDINDLFALR
-351 VIVENIGDCYA
+351 VIVESVGDCYA
-362 ALGIVHAKW
+362 ALGIVHTMW

-400 DAAPVEIQI
+400 DASPVEIQI
-409 RTGEM
+409 RTSEM

-470 QNQVYVY
+470 QNQVFVY
-477 TPQGDLKELP
+477 TPKGELKEMP
-487 AGATPVDFAYRIH
+487 AGATPVDFSYRIH

-513 GKLVPLQHRLEI
+513 GKLVPLQYHLQI
-525 GDTVEIVT
+525 GDMVEIIT

-551 LKTSHGRSKVRQW
+551 LKTSHARSKVRQW

-579 VFTREFRRLDTTM
+579 VFTREIRRLDTTM
-592 SEDEIADLM
+592 SEEEIADLM
-601 GYTSLEDFFAGLGNG
+601 GYASLDDFFAGLGNG
-616 SLSMRQVVGKLTK
+616 SLSMRQVVGKLTD
-629 LDAEPEEEP
+629 LVAEPEEDEP
-638 SMNVALPE
+638 TVVTLPE

-672 HHIIGY
+672 HSIIGY
-678 ITRGRGITVHRRS
+678 ITRGRGITVHRRT
-691 CPNVM
+691 CPNIM
-696 RESEKERLVDV
+696 RESESERLVEV
-707 DWGKTRTLYTV
+707 DWGKTKTLYPV
-718 PIRVESWDR
+718 QIRVESWDR
-727 VGLLSDITS
+727 VGLLSDVTS
-736 LVADEGVNIVHSVT
+736 LVADEGVNIVQSIT
-750 KPDDDLSITNLTV
+750 GGQEDDLSIIRLTV

-783 VLNVSRV
+783 VLSVSRV
-790 PG
+790 MG

>member
-1 MHGEAVALIIRE
+1 
-13 DVGCAPRGL
+13 
-22 KGGHGVDATGY
+22 
-33 EDTRT
+33 
-38 VVNDFEA
+38 
-45 GRPQSHFGRENASW
+45 
-59 YTHDMTVQDVQTS
+59 MTVQDVRS
-72 SLIDLLLGKAGE
+72 SGLVDLLLDKAGE
-84 YLTPDKVAAVEEAYQ
+84 YLPPDKVGDVEEAYR
-99 FAADAHAGQFRKSG
+99 FAEEAHAGQYRKSG

-119 PVNTALYLADLRLD
+119 PLSTALYLADLHFDYNALR
-133 HTGLIAALLHDV
+133 AALLHDV
-145 VEDTPISQKDIEQR
+145 IEDTPVTYEELAER
-159 FGKGV
+159 FGEEV
-164 TRLVDGVTK
+164 ATLVDGVTK
-173 LTQAEMMNV
+173 LTQNELMNTW
-182 GIQDEP
+182 GEDEI
-188 RPVQNTNDAARAA
+188 RPVQNTNEAARAA

-230 LGSMSESRR
+230 LDSMPEHRR
-239 KAIAQETLDIY
+239 EAIAQETLDIY

-257 GMWEMKWLLEDLA
+257 GMWELKWLLEDLA
-270 FQHINPEEYRKISKI
+270 FQHINPEVYRAISRM
-285 LASKRVEREQYVER
+285 LATKRGEREQYIER
-299 IVTVLEEDLR
+299 VVNMLEDELQGAGIR
-309 AAAISAR
+309 AN
-316 VSGRPKHIYSIHRKT
+316 VYGRPKHIYSIHRKT
-331 QKYAI
+331 EKYDSI
-336 MNRTVNDINDLFALR
+336 NRTVNDINDLFALR
-351 VIVENIGDCYA
+351 VIVESVADCYG
-362 ALGIVHAKW
+362 ALGVVHTMW

-400 DAAPVEIQI
+400 DASPVEIQI
-409 RTGEM
+409 RTSEM

-470 QNQVYVY
+470 QNQVFVY
-477 TPQGDLKELP
+477 TPKGELKEMP

-513 GKLVPLQHRLEI
+513 GKLVPLQYHLEI
-525 GDTVEIVT
+525 GDMVEIIT

-579 VFTREFRRLDTTM
+579 VFTREIRRLDTTL
-592 SEDEIADLM
+592 SEEEIATLM
-601 GYTSLEDFFAGLGNG
+601 GYASLDDFFAGLGNG
-616 SLSMRQVVGKLTK
+616 SLSMRQVVGKLTD
-629 LDAEPEEEP
+629 LVAEPEEDEP
-638 SMNVALPE
+638 TSVVALPE

-672 HHIIGY
+672 HSIIGY
-678 ITRGRGITVHRRS
+678 ITRGRGITVHRRT
-691 CPNVM
+691 CPNIM
-696 RESEKERLVDV
+696 RESESERLVEV
-707 DWGKTRTLYTV
+707 DWGKTRTLYPV
-718 PIRVESWDR
+718 QIRVESWDR
-727 VGLLSDITS
+727 VGLLSDVTS
-736 LVADEGVNIVHSVT
+736 LVADEGVNIAGSVT
-750 KPDDDLSITNLTV
+750 KPEDDLSIINLTV

-783 VLNVSRV
+783 VLSVSRV
-790 PG
+790 IG

>member
-1 MHGEAVALIIRE
+1 
-13 DVGCAPRGL
+13 
-22 KGGHGVDATGY
+22 
-33 EDTRT
+33 
-38 VVNDFEA
+38 
-45 GRPQSHFGRENASW
+45 
-59 YTHDMTVQDVQTS
+59 MTVQDVRS
-72 SLIDLLLGKAGE
+72 SGLIDLLLDKAGE
-84 YLTPDKVAAVEEAYQ
+84 YLPPDKVAAVQEAYR
-99 FAADAHAGQFRKSG
+99 FALEAHDGQFRKSG

-119 PVNTALYLADLRLD
+119 PLNTALYLADLHLD
-133 HTGLIAALLHDV
+133 PTALIAALLHDV
-145 VEDTPISQKDIEQR
+145 VEDTSVTQREVSER
-159 FGKGV
+159 FGEEVSK
-164 TRLVDGVTK
+164 LVDGVTK
-173 LTQAEMMNV
+173 LTQTELLNIGAE
-182 GIQDEP
+182 DEI
-188 RPVQNTNDAARAA
+188 RPLQNTNEAARAA

-209 MAEDVRVVIIKLADR
+209 MAEDVRVVMIKLADR

-230 LGSMSESRR
+230 LESMPKAR
-239 KAIAQETLDIY
+239 KQAIAQETLDIY

-257 GMWEMKWLLEDLA
+257 GMWEFKWLLEDLA
-270 FQHINPEEYRKISKI
+270 FQHMNPEEYRKISRM
-285 LASKRVEREQYVER
+285 LASKRGEREEYIQRV
-299 IVTVLEEDLR
+299 VGVLENDLEAAGVR
-309 AAAISAR
+309 AQ
-316 VSGRPKHIYSIHRKT
+316 VTGRPKHFYSIHRKT
-331 QKYAI
+331 QKYAAL
-336 MNRTVNDINDLFALR
+336 NRTVNDINDLFALR
-351 VIVENIGDCYA
+351 VIVDNVGDCYA
-362 ALGIVHAKW
+362 ALGVVHAKW

-428 KEGSADDQSFE
+428 KEGSSDDQSFE

-447 ILEWQREVAGAEEF
+447 ILEWQREVAGAEDF
-461 VEGFKTDIF
+461 VESFKTDIF
-470 QNQVYVY
+470 KNQVYAY
-477 TPQGDLKELP
+477 TPKGDLKELP
-487 AGATPVDFAYRIH
+487 VGATPVDFAYRIH

-513 GKLVPLQHRLEI
+513 GKLVPLQHQLEI
-525 GDTVEIVT
+525 GDMVEIVT

-551 LKTSHGRSKVRQW
+551 LKTSHARSKVRQW

-592 SEDEIADLM
+592 SEEEIAELM
-601 GYTSLEDFFAGLGNG
+601 GYANIEDFFVGLGNG
-616 SLSMRQVVGKLTK
+616 SLSMRQVIGKLTT
-629 LDAEPEEEP
+629 LVDEPPEDETTMP
-638 SMNVALPE
+638 VTLPE

-672 HHIIGY
+672 HAIIGY
-678 ITRGRGITVHRRS
+678 ITRGRGITVHRRT

-696 RESEKERLVDV
+696 RESERERLVEV
-707 DWGKTRTLYTV
+707 DWGETRTLYPV
-718 PIRVESWDR
+718 NIRIESWDR
-727 VGLLSDITS
+727 VGLLSDVTS

-750 KPDDDLSITNLTV
+750 KPEEDLSIISLTV
-763 TVENIEQL
+763 TVENIEQM
-771 NRLFSKIEGVVG
+771 NRLFSKLEGVVG
-783 VLNVSRV
+783 VLNVSRIV
-790 PG
+790 G

>member
-1 MHGEAVALIIRE
+1 
-13 DVGCAPRGL
+13 
-22 KGGHGVDATGY
+22 
-33 EDTRT
+33 
-38 VVNDFEA
+38 
-45 GRPQSHFGRENASW
+45 
-59 YTHDMTVQDVQTS
+59 MTVQDVRS
-72 SLIDLLLGKAGE
+72 SGLIDLLLDKAWE
-84 YLTPDKVAAVEEAYQ
+84 YLPPDKVAAVEEAYR
-99 FAADAHAGQFRKSG
+99 FASEAHAGQFRKSG

-119 PVNTALYLADLRLD
+119 PLNTALYLADLRLD
-133 HTGLIAALLHDV
+133 HTALMAALLHDV
-145 VEDTPISQKDIEQR
+145 VEDTTVTQEEVSQR
-159 FGKGV
+159 FGVGV
-164 TRLVDGVTK
+164 ARLVDGVTK
-173 LTQAEMMNV
+173 LTQAELLHI
-182 GIQDEP
+182 GSEDEP
-188 RPVQNTNDAARAA
+188 RPVQNTNEAARAA

-230 LGSMSESRR
+230 LGSMPDKRR
-239 KAIAQETLDIY
+239 TAIAQETLDIY

-257 GMWEMKWLLEDLA
+257 GMWELKWLLEDLA
-270 FQHINPEEYRKISKI
+270 FQHIDPDAYRTISRM
-285 LASKRVEREQYVER
+285 LATKRGEREGYIDRV
-299 IVTVLEEDLR
+299 VGMLEDELQAAGIR
-309 AAAISAR
+309 AN
-316 VSGRPKHIYSIHRKT
+316 VYGRPKHIYSIHRKT
-331 QKYAI
+331 QKYDSL
-336 MNRTVNDINDLFALR
+336 NRTVNDINDLFALR
-351 VIVENIGDCYA
+351 VIVETVGDCYA
-362 ALGIVHAKW
+362 ALGIVHTMW

-400 DAAPVEIQI
+400 DASPVEIQI
-409 RTGEM
+409 RTSEM

-470 QNQVYVY
+470 NNQVYVY

-487 AGATPVDFAYRIH
+487 VGATPVDFAYRIH

-513 GKLVPLQHRLEI
+513 GKLVPLQHPI
-525 GDTVEIVT
+525 QTGDMVEIVT

-551 LKTSHGRSKVRQW
+551 LKTSHARSKVRQW

-579 VFTREFRRLDTTM
+579 VFTREVRRLETTM
-592 SEDEIADLM
+592 SEDEIATLM
-601 GYTSLEDFFAGLGNG
+601 GYTTLEDFFAGLGNG
-616 SLSMRQVVGKLTK
+616 SLSMRQVVGKLTE
-629 LDAEPEEEP
+629 LEAEPEDEP
-638 SMNVALPE
+638 ATIITLPE

-672 HHIIGY
+672 HAIIGY
-678 ITRGRGITVHRRS
+678 ITRGRGITVHRRT

-696 RESEKERLVDV
+696 RESERERMVNV
-707 DWGKTRTLYTV
+707 DWGETRTLYPV
-718 PIRVESWDR
+718 HIRVESWDR

-750 KPDDDLSITNLTV
+750 KPEDDLSIISLTV
-763 TVENIEQL
+763 TVENIQQL
-771 NRLFSKIEGVVG
+771 NRLFAKIEGVVG
-783 VLNVSRV
+783 VLSVSRV
-790 PG
+790 AG

>member
-1 MHGEAVALIIRE
+1 
-13 DVGCAPRGL
+13 
-22 KGGHGVDATGY
+22 
-33 EDTRT
+33 
-38 VVNDFEA
+38 
-45 GRPQSHFGRENASW
+45 
-59 YTHDMTVQDVQTS
+59 MTVQDVRS
-72 SLIDLLLGKAGE
+72 SGLVDLLLDKAGE
-84 YLTPDKVAAVEEAYQ
+84 YLPPDKVADVQEAYR
-99 FAADAHAGQFRKSG
+99 FAEEAHAGQFRKSG

-119 PVNTALYLADLRLD
+119 PLSTALYLADLHFDYNALR
-133 HTGLIAALLHDV
+133 AALLHDV
-145 VEDTPISQKDIEQR
+145 VEDTPVTYEELAEL
-159 FGKGV
+159 FGTEV
-164 TRLVDGVTK
+164 ATLVDGVTK
-173 LTQAEMMNV
+173 LTQNELMNTW
-182 GIQDEP
+182 GEDEI
-188 RPVQNTNDAARAA
+188 RPVQNTNEAARAA

-230 LGSMSESRR
+230 LDFMPENR
-239 KAIAQETLDIY
+239 KVAIAQETLDIY

-257 GMWEMKWLLEDLA
+257 GMWELKWLLEDLA
-270 FQHINPEEYRKISKI
+270 FQHIHPEEYRTISKM
-285 LASKRVEREQYVER
+285 LASKREEREKYIER
-299 IVTVLEEDLR
+299 VVGMLDSELQANGIR
-309 AAAISAR
+309 AN
-316 VSGRPKHIYSIHRKT
+316 VYGRPKHIYSIHRKT
-331 QKYAI
+331 EQYDSL
-336 MNRTVNDINDLFALR
+336 NRTVNDINDLFALR
-351 VIVENIGDCYA
+351 VIVESVADCYG
-362 ALGIVHAKW
+362 ALGVVHTMW

-400 DAAPVEIQI
+400 DASPVEIQI
-409 RTGEM
+409 RTAEM
-414 HQLAEYGVAAHWLY
+414 HRLAEYGVAAHWLY

-447 ILEWQREVAGAEEF
+447 ILEWQREVAGAEDF

-470 QNQVYVY
+470 QSQVFVY
-477 TPQGDLKELP
+477 TPKGELKELP

-513 GKLVPLQHRLEI
+513 GKLVPLQYHLRI
-525 GDTVEIVT
+525 GDMVEIIT

-551 LKTSHGRSKVRQW
+551 LKTSHARSKVRQW

-579 VFTREFRRLDTTM
+579 VFTREIRRLDTTM
-592 SEDEIADLM
+592 SEEEIATLM
-601 GYTSLEDFFAGLGNG
+601 GYASLDDLFAGLGNG
-616 SLSMRQVVGKLTK
+616 SLSMRQVVGKLTE
-629 LDAEPEEEP
+629 LVAEPEDDEP
-638 SMNVALPE
+638 TAVVALPE

-672 HHIIGY
+672 HAIIGY
-678 ITRGRGITVHRRS
+678 ITRGRGITVHRRT
-691 CPNVM
+691 CPNIM
-696 RESEKERLVDV
+696 RESESERLVEV
-707 DWGKTRTLYTV
+707 DWGKTKTLYPV
-718 PIRVESWDR
+718 QIRVESWDR
-727 VGLLSDITS
+727 VGLLSDVTS
-736 LVADEGVNIVHSVT
+736 LVADEGVNIVQSIT
-750 KPDDDLSITNLTV
+750 GGQEDDLSIIRLTV
-763 TVENIEQL
+763 TVEDIEQL
-771 NRLFSKIEGVVG
+771 NRLFSKIEGIVG

>member
-1 MHGEAVALIIRE
+1 
-13 DVGCAPRGL
+13 
-22 KGGHGVDATGY
+22 
-33 EDTRT
+33 
-38 VVNDFEA
+38 
-45 GRPQSHFGRENASW
+45 
-59 YTHDMTVQDVQTS
+59 MTVQDVRS
-72 SLIDLLLGKAGE
+72 SGLVDLLLDKAGD
-84 YLTPDKVAAVEEAYQ
+84 YLPPDKVAAVEEAYR
-99 FAADAHAGQFRKSG
+99 FAEEAHAGQYRKSG

-119 PVNTALYLADLRLD
+119 PLSTALYLVDLHFDYNALR
-133 HTGLIAALLHDV
+133 AALLHDV
-145 VEDTPISQKDIEQR
+145 VEDTPVTYEELAEQ
-159 FGKGV
+159 FGEEV
-164 TRLVDGVTK
+164 ATLVDGVTK
-173 LTQAEMMNV
+173 LTQNELMNTW
-182 GIQDEP
+182 GEDEV
-188 RPVQNTNDAARAA
+188 RPVQYTNEAARAA

-230 LGSMSESRR
+230 LDSMPENR
-239 KAIAQETLDIY
+239 KVAIAQETLDIY

-257 GMWEMKWLLEDLA
+257 GMWELKWLLEDLA
-270 FQHINPEEYRKISKI
+270 FQHIDPEEYRTISKM
-285 LASKRVEREQYVER
+285 LATKREEREQYIDRV
-299 IVTVLEEDLR
+299 VSMLEDELQ
-309 AAAISAR
+309 AAGIRSN
-316 VSGRPKHIYSIHRKT
+316 VYGRPKHIYSIHRKT
-331 QKYAI
+331 EKYDSI
-336 MNRTVNDINDLFALR
+336 NRTVNDINDLFALR
-351 VIVENIGDCYA
+351 VIVESVGDCYA
-362 ALGIVHAKW
+362 ALGIVHTMW

-400 DAAPVEIQI
+400 DASPVEIQI
-409 RTGEM
+409 RTSEM

-470 QNQVYVY
+470 QNQVFVY
-477 TPQGDLKELP
+477 TPKGELKEMP
-487 AGATPVDFAYRIH
+487 AGATPVDFSYRIH

-513 GKLVPLQHRLEI
+513 GKLVPLQYHLQI
-525 GDTVEIVT
+525 GDMVEIIT

-551 LKTSHGRSKVRQW
+551 LKTSHARSKVRQW

-579 VFTREFRRLDTTM
+579 VFTREIRRLDTTM
-592 SEDEIADLM
+592 SEEEIADLM
-601 GYTSLEDFFAGLGNG
+601 GYASLDDFFAGLGNG
-616 SLSMRQVVGKLTK
+616 SLSMRQVVGKLTD
-629 LDAEPEEEP
+629 LVAEPEEDEP
-638 SMNVALPE
+638 TVVTLPE

-672 HHIIGY
+672 HSIIGY
-678 ITRGRGITVHRRS
+678 ITRGRGITVHRRT
-691 CPNVM
+691 CPNIM
-696 RESEKERLVDV
+696 RESESERLVEV
-707 DWGKTRTLYTV
+707 DWGKTKTLYPV
-718 PIRVESWDR
+718 QLRVESWDR
-727 VGLLSDITS
+727 VGLLSDVTS
-736 LVADEGVNIVHSVT
+736 LVADEGVNIVQSIT
-750 KPDDDLSITNLTV
+750 GGQEDDLSIIRLTV

-783 VLNVSRV
+783 VLSVSRV
-790 PG
+790 TG

>member
-1 MHGEAVALIIRE
+1 
-13 DVGCAPRGL
+13 
-22 KGGHGVDATGY
+22 
-33 EDTRT
+33 
-38 VVNDFEA
+38 
-45 GRPQSHFGRENASW
+45 
-59 YTHDMTVQDVQTS
+59 MTVQDVRS
-72 SLIDLLLGKAGE
+72 SGLFDLLLDKAGE
-84 YLTPDKVAAVEEAYQ
+84 YLLPDKVAAVQEAYR
-99 FAADAHAGQFRKSG
+99 FAEEAHAGQYRKSG

-119 PVNTALYLADLRLD
+119 PLSTALYLADLHFDYNALR
-133 HTGLIAALLHDV
+133 AALLHDV
-145 VEDTPISQKDIEQR
+145 VEDTSVTYEELAER
-159 FGKGV
+159 FGEEV
-164 TRLVDGVTK
+164 ATLVDGVTK
-173 LTQAEMMNV
+173 LTQNELMNTW
-182 GIQDEP
+182 GEDEI
-188 RPVQNTNDAARAA
+188 RPVQNTNEAARAA

-230 LGSMSESRR
+230 LDFMPEPRR
-239 KAIAQETLDIY
+239 EAIAQETLDIY

-257 GMWEMKWLLEDLA
+257 GMWELKWLLEDLA
-270 FQHINPEEYRKISKI
+270 FQHIDPEAYRAISRL
-285 LASKRVEREQYVER
+285 LATKREEREQYIER
-299 IVTVLEEDLR
+299 VVSMLEDELQATGIR
-309 AAAISAR
+309 AN
-316 VSGRPKHIYSIHRKT
+316 VYGRPKHIYSIHRKT
-331 QKYAI
+331 EKYDSL
-336 MNRTVNDINDLFALR
+336 NRTVNDINDLFALR
-351 VIVENIGDCYA
+351 VIVESVADCYA
-362 ALGIVHAKW
+362 ALGIVHTMW

-400 DAAPVEIQI
+400 DASPVEIQI
-409 RTGEM
+409 RTAEM

-447 ILEWQREVAGAEEF
+447 ILEWQREVAGAEDF

-470 QNQVYVY
+470 QNQVFVY
-477 TPQGDLKELP
+477 TPKGELKELP

-513 GKLVPLQHRLEI
+513 GKLVPLQYHLQI
-525 GDTVEIVT
+525 GDMVEIIT

-551 LKTSHGRSKVRQW
+551 LKTSHARSKVRQW

-579 VFTREFRRLDTTM
+579 VFTREIRRLDTTL
-592 SEDEIADLM
+592 SEDEIATLM
-601 GYTSLEDFFAGLGNG
+601 GYASLDDFFAGLGNG
-616 SLSMRQVVGKLTK
+616 SLSMRQVVGKLTD
-629 LDAEPEEEP
+629 LVAEPEEDEP
-638 SMNVALPE
+638 TTVVALPE

-672 HHIIGY
+672 HSIIGY
-678 ITRGRGITVHRRS
+678 ITRGRGITVHRRT
-691 CPNVM
+691 CPNIM
-696 RESEKERLVDV
+696 RESESERLVEV
-707 DWGKTRTLYTV
+707 DWGKTKTLYPV
-718 PIRVESWDR
+718 QIRVESWDR
-727 VGLLSDITS
+727 VGLLSDVTS
-736 LVADEGVNIVHSVT
+736 LVADEGVNIVQSIT
-750 KPDDDLSITNLTV
+750 GGQEDDLSIIRLTV
-763 TVENIEQL
+763 TVEDIEQL

-783 VLNVSRV
+783 VLSVSRV
-790 PG
+790 IG

>member
-1 MHGEAVALIIRE
+1 
-13 DVGCAPRGL
+13 
-22 KGGHGVDATGY
+22 
-33 EDTRT
+33 
-38 VVNDFEA
+38 
-45 GRPQSHFGRENASW
+45 
-59 YTHDMTVQDVQTS
+59 MTVQDVRS
-72 SLIDLLLGKAGE
+72 SGLVDLLLDKAGD
-84 YLTPDKVAAVEEAYQ
+84 YLPPDKVAAVEEAYR
-99 FAADAHAGQFRKSG
+99 FAEEAHSGQYRKSG

-119 PVNTALYLADLRLD
+119 PLSTALYLVDLHFDYNALR
-133 HTGLIAALLHDV
+133 AALLHDV
-145 VEDTPISQKDIEQR
+145 VEDTPVTYEELAKH
-159 FGKGV
+159 FGEEV
-164 TRLVDGVTK
+164 ATLVDGVTK
-173 LTQAEMMNV
+173 LTQNELMNTW
-182 GIQDEP
+182 GEDEV
-188 RPVQNTNDAARAA
+188 RPVQYTNEAARAA

-230 LGSMSESRR
+230 LDSMPENR
-239 KAIAQETLDIY
+239 KVAIAQETLDIY

-257 GMWEMKWLLEDLA
+257 GMWELKWLLEDLA
-270 FQHINPEEYRKISKI
+270 FQHIDSEAYRAISRL
-285 LASKRVEREQYVER
+285 LATKREEREKYIDRV
-299 IVTVLEEDLR
+299 VSMLEDELQAAGIR
-309 AAAISAR
+309 AN
-316 VSGRPKHIYSIHRKT
+316 VYGRPKHIYSIHRKT
-331 QKYAI
+331 EKYDSI
-336 MNRTVNDINDLFALR
+336 NRTVNDINDLFALR
-351 VIVENIGDCYA
+351 VIVESVGDCYA
-362 ALGIVHAKW
+362 ALGIVHTMW

-400 DAAPVEIQI
+400 DASPVEIQI
-409 RTGEM
+409 RTAEM

-470 QNQVYVY
+470 QNQVFVY
-477 TPQGDLKELP
+477 TPKGELKEMP
-487 AGATPVDFAYRIH
+487 AGATPVDFSYRIH

-513 GKLVPLQHRLEI
+513 GKLVPLQYHLQI
-525 GDTVEIVT
+525 GDMVEIIT

-551 LKTSHGRSKVRQW
+551 LKTSHARSKVRQW

-579 VFTREFRRLDTTM
+579 VFTREIRRLDTTM
-592 SEDEIADLM
+592 SEEEIADLM
-601 GYTSLEDFFAGLGNG
+601 GYASLDDFFAGLGNG
-616 SLSMRQVVGKLTK
+616 SLSMRQVVGKLTD
-629 LDAEPEEEP
+629 LVAEPEEDEP
-638 SMNVALPE
+638 TVVTLPE

-672 HHIIGY
+672 HSIIGY
-678 ITRGRGITVHRRS
+678 ITRGRGITVHRRT
-691 CPNVM
+691 CPNIM
-696 RESEKERLVDV
+696 RESESERLVEV
-707 DWGKTRTLYTV
+707 DWGKTKTLYPV
-718 PIRVESWDR
+718 QIRVESWDR
-727 VGLLSDITS
+727 VGLLSDVTS
-736 LVADEGVNIVHSVT
+736 LVADEGVNIVQSIT
-750 KPDDDLSITNLTV
+750 GGQEDDLSIIRLTV

-783 VLNVSRV
+783 VLSVSRV
-790 PG
+790 MG

>member
-1 MHGEAVALIIRE
+1 
-13 DVGCAPRGL
+13 
-22 KGGHGVDATGY
+22 
-33 EDTRT
+33 
-38 VVNDFEA
+38 
-45 GRPQSHFGRENASW
+45 
-59 YTHDMTVQDVQTS
+59 MTVQDVRS
-72 SLIDLLLGKAGE
+72 SGLVDLLLDKAGE
-84 YLTPDKVAAVEEAYQ
+84 FLPPDKVASVEEAYR
-99 FAADAHAGQFRKSG
+99 FAEEAHAGQYRKSG

-119 PVNTALYLADLRLD
+119 PLSTALYLADLHFDYNALR
-133 HTGLIAALLHDV
+133 AALLHDV
-145 VEDTPISQKDIEQR
+145 IEDTPVTYDELAER
-159 FGKGV
+159 FGEEV
-164 TRLVDGVTK
+164 ATLVDGVTK
-173 LTQAEMMNV
+173 LTQNELMNTW
-182 GIQDEP
+182 GEDEI
-188 RPVQNTNDAARAA
+188 RPVQNTNEAARAA

-230 LGSMSESRR
+230 LDSMPGHRR
-239 KAIAQETLDIY
+239 EAIAQETLDIY

-257 GMWEMKWLLEDLA
+257 GMWELKWLLEDLA
-270 FQHINPEEYRKISKI
+270 FQHINPEVYRAISRM
-285 LASKRVEREQYVER
+285 LATKRGEREKYIER
-299 IVTVLEEDLR
+299 VVNMLEDELQGAGIR
-309 AAAISAR
+309 AN
-316 VSGRPKHIYSIHRKT
+316 VYGRPKHIYSIHRKT
-331 QKYAI
+331 EKYDSI
-336 MNRTVNDINDLFALR
+336 NRTVNDINDLFALR
-351 VIVENIGDCYA
+351 VIVESVADCYG
-362 ALGIVHAKW
+362 ALGVVHTMW

-400 DAAPVEIQI
+400 DASPVEIQI
-409 RTGEM
+409 RTSEM

-470 QNQVYVY
+470 QNQVFVY
-477 TPQGDLKELP
+477 TPKGELKEMP

-513 GKLVPLQHRLEI
+513 GKLVPLQYHLEI
-525 GDTVEIVT
+525 GDMVEIIT

-579 VFTREFRRLDTTM
+579 VFTREIRRLDTTL
-592 SEDEIADLM
+592 SEEEIATLM
-601 GYTSLEDFFAGLGNG
+601 GYASLDDFFAGLGNG
-616 SLSMRQVVGKLTK
+616 SLSMRQVVGKLTD
-629 LDAEPEEEP
+629 LVAEPEEDEP
-638 SMNVALPE
+638 TSVVALPE

-672 HHIIGY
+672 HAIIGY
-678 ITRGRGITVHRRS
+678 ITRGRGITVHRRT
-691 CPNVM
+691 CPNIM
-696 RESEKERLVDV
+696 RESESERLVEV
-707 DWGKTRTLYTV
+707 DWGKTRTLYPV
-718 PIRVESWDR
+718 QIRVESWDR
-727 VGLLSDITS
+727 VGLLSDVTS
-736 LVADEGVNIVHSVT
+736 LVADEGVNIAGSVT
-750 KPDDDLSITNLTV
+750 KPEDDLSIINLTV

-783 VLNVSRV
+783 VLSVSRV
-790 PG
+790 IG

>member
-1 MHGEAVALIIRE
+1 
-13 DVGCAPRGL
+13 
-22 KGGHGVDATGY
+22 
-33 EDTRT
+33 
-38 VVNDFEA
+38 
-45 GRPQSHFGRENASW
+45 
-59 YTHDMTVQDVQTS
+59 MTVQDVRS
-72 SLIDLLLGKAGE
+72 SGLVDLLLDKAGE
-84 YLTPDKVAAVEEAYQ
+84 YLPPDKVGDVEEAYR
-99 FAADAHAGQFRKSG
+99 FAEEAHAGQYRKSG

-119 PVNTALYLADLRLD
+119 PLSTALYLADLHFDYNALR
-133 HTGLIAALLHDV
+133 AALLHDV
-145 VEDTPISQKDIEQR
+145 IEDTPVTYEELAQR
-159 FGKGV
+159 FGEEV
-164 TRLVDGVTK
+164 ATLVDGVTK
-173 LTQAEMMNV
+173 LTQNELMNTW
-182 GIQDEP
+182 GEDEI
-188 RPVQNTNDAARAA
+188 RPVQNTNEAARAA

-230 LGSMSESRR
+230 LDSMPEHRR
-239 KAIAQETLDIY
+239 EAIAQETLDIY

-257 GMWEMKWLLEDLA
+257 GMWELKWLLEDLA
-270 FQHINPEEYRKISKI
+270 FQHINTEAYRAISRM
-285 LASKRVEREQYVER
+285 LATKRGEREQYIER
-299 IVTVLEEDLR
+299 VVNMLEDELQGAGIR
-309 AAAISAR
+309 AN
-316 VSGRPKHIYSIHRKT
+316 VYGRPKHIYSIHRKT
-331 QKYAI
+331 EKYDSI
-336 MNRTVNDINDLFALR
+336 NRTVNDINDLFALR
-351 VIVENIGDCYA
+351 VIVESVADCYG
-362 ALGIVHAKW
+362 ALGVVHTMW

-400 DAAPVEIQI
+400 DASPVEIQI
-409 RTGEM
+409 RTAEM

-470 QNQVYVY
+470 QNQVFVY
-477 TPQGDLKELP
+477 TPKGELKEMP

-513 GKLVPLQHRLEI
+513 GKLVPLQYHLEI
-525 GDTVEIVT
+525 GDMVEIIT

-579 VFTREFRRLDTTM
+579 VFTREIRRLDTTL
-592 SEDEIADLM
+592 SEEEIATLM
-601 GYTSLEDFFAGLGNG
+601 GYASLDDFFAGLGNG
-616 SLSMRQVVGKLTK
+616 SLSMRQVVGKLTD
-629 LDAEPEEEP
+629 LVAEPEEDEP
-638 SMNVALPE
+638 TSVVALPE

-672 HHIIGY
+672 HSIIGY
-678 ITRGRGITVHRRS
+678 ITRGRGITVHRRT
-691 CPNVM
+691 CPNIM
-696 RESEKERLVDV
+696 RESESERLVEV
-707 DWGKTRTLYTV
+707 DWGKTRTLYPV
-718 PIRVESWDR
+718 QIRVESWDR
-727 VGLLSDITS
+727 VGLLSDVTS
-736 LVADEGVNIVHSVT
+736 LVADEGVNIAGSVT
-750 KPDDDLSITNLTV
+750 KPEDDLSIINLTV

-783 VLNVSRV
+783 VLSVSRV
-790 PG
+790 IG

>member
-1 MHGEAVALIIRE
+1 
-13 DVGCAPRGL
+13 
-22 KGGHGVDATGY
+22 
-33 EDTRT
+33 
-38 VVNDFEA
+38 
-45 GRPQSHFGRENASW
+45 
-59 YTHDMTVQDVQTS
+59 MTVQDVRS
-72 SLIDLLLGKAGE
+72 SGLADLLLDKAGD
-84 YLTPDKVAAVEEAYQ
+84 YLPPDKVAAVEEAYR
-99 FAADAHAGQFRKSG
+99 FAEEAHSGQYRKSG

-119 PVNTALYLADLRLD
+119 PLSTALYLADLHFDYNALR
-133 HTGLIAALLHDV
+133 AALLHDV
-145 VEDTPISQKDIEQR
+145 VEDTPVTYEELADQ
-159 FGKGV
+159 FGV
-164 TRLVDGVTK
+164 EVATLVDGVTK
-173 LTQAEMMNV
+173 LTQNELMNTW
-182 GIQDEP
+182 GEDEV
-188 RPVQNTNDAARAA
+188 RPVQYTNEAARAA

-230 LGSMSESRR
+230 LDFMPENRR
-239 KAIAQETLDIY
+239 EAIAQETLDIY

-257 GMWEMKWLLEDLA
+257 GMWELKWLLEDLA
-270 FQHINPEEYRKISKI
+270 FQHIDPEEYRTISKM
-285 LASKRVEREQYVER
+285 LATKREEREKYIDRV
-299 IVTVLEEDLR
+299 VGMLEDELQAAGIR
-309 AAAISAR
+309 AN
-316 VSGRPKHIYSIHRKT
+316 VYGRPKHIYSIHRKT
-331 QKYAI
+331 EKYDSI
-336 MNRTVNDINDLFALR
+336 NRTVNDINDLFALR
-351 VIVENIGDCYA
+351 VIVESVADCYA
-362 ALGIVHAKW
+362 ALGIVHTMW

-400 DAAPVEIQI
+400 DASPVEIQI
-409 RTGEM
+409 RTAEM

-470 QNQVYVY
+470 QNQVFVY
-477 TPQGDLKELP
+477 TPKGELKEMP

-513 GKLVPLQHRLEI
+513 GKLVPLQQHLEI
-525 GDTVEIVT
+525 GDMVEIIT

-551 LKTSHGRSKVRQW
+551 LKTSHARSKVRQW

-579 VFTREFRRLDTTM
+579 VFTREIRRLDTTL
-592 SEDEIADLM
+592 SEEEIADLM
-601 GYTSLEDFFAGLGNG
+601 GYASLDDFFAGLGNG
-616 SLSMRQVVGKLTK
+616 SLSMRQVVGKLTD
-629 LDAEPEEEP
+629 LVAEPKDEP
-638 SMNVALPE
+638 TTVVTLPE

-672 HHIIGY
+672 HAIIGY
-678 ITRGRGITVHRRS
+678 ITRGRGITVHRRT
-691 CPNVM
+691 CPNIM
-696 RESEKERLVDV
+696 RESESERLVEV
-707 DWGKTRTLYTV
+707 DWGKTKTLYPV
-718 PIRVESWDR
+718 QIRVESWDR
-727 VGLLSDITS
+727 VGLLSDVTS
-736 LVADEGVNIVHSVT
+736 LVADEGVNIVQSIT
-750 KPDDDLSITNLTV
+750 GGQEDDLSIIRLTV
-763 TVENIEQL
+763 TVEDIEQL

-783 VLNVSRV
+783 VLSVSRV
-790 PG
+790 TG